1 MTRRRFS
8 ITIRVWEMRGKTI
21 MIAYDVTCANGHTF
35 EGWFADS
42 ASFEDQKTRGL
53 VDCPYCGDTRVERI
67 PSTFAIGNR
76 QKPRQTPA
84 DIPTELAAMIQMRRY
99 VEKHF
104 EDVGEK
110 FADEAIKI
118 HYGEVEKR
126 SIRGTTTQEEEN
138 RLKEEGVAFVKIP
151 MIRYES

>member
-1 MTRRRFS
+1 
-8 ITIRVWEMRGKTI
+8 

-42 ASFEDQKTRGL
+42 ASFEDQKSRGL
-53 VDCPYCGDTRVERI
+53 IDCPYCGDTSVERI
-67 PSTFAIGNR
+67 PSTFAIGSK
-76 QKPRQTPA
+76 QKPRQTP
-84 DIPTELAAMIQMRRY
+84 DEIPPELAALIRMRRY

-118 HYGEVEKR
+118 HYGEGEKR

-151 MIRYES
+151 VIRYDS